1 MFKSSV
7 SQFMTM
13 IYSMEYNEE
22 KSNQVTNQVTNQVEE
37 LSMQLTSSMRRVI
50 GFCILP
56 RSAQEIMDEIGV
68 TNQYKNR
75 QRQIVSLVEK
85 GILAMTQPDSP
96 TSPTQKYYLTALGK
110 TLLEKDRSG
119 NK

>member
-1 MFKSSV
+1 
-7 SQFMTM
+7 
-13 IYSMEYNEE
+13 MEYDEE
-22 KSNQVTNQVTNQVEE
+22 ESNQVTNQVEE

-50 GFCILP
+50 GFCVLP
-56 RSAQEIMDEIGV
+56 RSAQEIMNEIGV

-75 QRQIVSLVEK
+75 QRHIVSLVEK

-110 TLLEKDRSG
+110 ALLENDKSG
-119 NK
+119 SK

>member
-1 MFKSSV
+1 
-7 SQFMTM
+7 MTV
-13 IYSMEYNEE
+13 IYSMEYDEE
-22 KSNQVTNQVTNQVEE
+22 ESNQVSNQVTNQVTNQVEE

-75 QRQIVSLVEK
+75 QRHIVSLIEK
-85 GILAMTQPDSP
+85 GILAMTQPNSP
-96 TSPTQKYYLTALGK
+96 KSPTQKYYLTELGK
-110 TLLEKDRSG
+110 ALLENDKSEI
-119 NK
+119 K